1 MARASRAAV
10 WARWGAQVL
19 QGRCLQQSRV
29 QPAKQRWQELVIHA
43 EAVAAAAAPGTT

>member
-19 QGRCLQQSRV
+19 QGRCLQQSWV
-29 QPAKQRWQELVIHA
+29 QPASWQELVIHA